1 MFTWPLFLQ
10 HSRDRGEINEDKS
23 SLQQPRETHLRPQWS
38 SLIISIA
45 LAFIC
50 IFKSNIPVI
59 VMSVRYCF
67 AENAVSGFFLK
78 NSIAIKECKEN
89 VFSSKCLT
97 FIYNICNTYYVW
109 YSFVHC
115 FNSLSRYKLLKYI
128 LMSDGFDMTDDFFLV
143 FL

>member
-1 MFTWPLFLQ
+1 MFTWTLFLQ

-50 IFKSNIPVI
+50 IFNI
-59 VMSVRYCF
+59 RYTCDCH
-67 AENAVSGFFLK
+67 VSQILFCRKRCVWIFLK

-115 FNSLSRYKLLKYI
+115 FNSLSRYKLLKHI
-128 LMSDGFDMTDDFFLV
+128 LMSDGFNMTNDFS
-143 FL
+143 